1 MQLSNSNSW
10 FFRNLCWNKSWNYV
24 LFSLQ
29 LSVCRRGLLEVSL
42 FDSEVIT
49 ERLLEIPSLHC
60 HSESLVSITSPHFY
74 RNRVWTYRPS
84 TNKKRSVFCMKKNI
98 YSKGHSD
105 YSNAIRLSCEEIW
118 VFLTA
123 RTNQKLS
130 RRLNI

>member
-49 ERLLEIPSLHC
+49 ERLLEIPSPHC

-84 TNKKRSVFCMKKNI
+84 TNKTEVSFVWRKT